1 MIGRIVLFAAGALV
15 STVAVCAKA
24 AQKRK
29 EQANLEI
36 LTGQNVVYPKVL
48 ICGATGV
55 GKSSLINHILGADI
69 AQTGSGGSV
78 TQGVSE
84 YYTDHAGL
92 CFCECEGYTIDDID
106 TYRKRIKVFLRKS
119 RVAAAWYCINAGTKR
134 FLETDSENIQQLADL
149 LGIEN
154 VHVILTKVD
163 TVTSSELEDL
173 KCVIGG
179 TSPYC
184 RPVLYSTDP
193 ALADKSKAAI
203 ISLIE
208 ELVRI

>member
-29 EQANLEI
+29 EQANQEI
-36 LTGQNVVYPKVL
+36 LTGQSVNYPKVL

-78 TQGVSE
+78 TQGVSQ
-84 YYTDHAGL
+84 YYTDRVGL

-106 TYRKRIKVFLRKS
+106 TYRKRIKVFLRKKPA
-119 RVAAAWYCINAGTKR
+119 VAAWYCINAGTKR
-134 FLETDSENIQQLADL
+134 FLETDAENIQQLADL

-154 VHVILTKVD
+154 VHVILTKID
-163 TVTSSELEDL
+163 TVTNSELEDL
-173 KCVIGG
+173 NCVIGG

-184 RPVLYSTDP
+184 RPVPYSTDP
-193 ALADKSKAAI
+193 VLESRSKAAI
-203 ISLIE
+203 MSLIDG
-208 ELVRI
+208 LVIS